1 MSQIPAGRVV
11 LQIQPA
17 FHYLVS
23 NLLRPCVYIESAFE
37 VLRCFFFQ
45 DTTPSPYR
53 KVDINSRGLD
63 GKTALHF
70 ASLYGFEQIA
80 NVLLKHG
87 AIANITDYNRKC
99 TPLHLACQYN
109 HPKVWYIFTA

>member
-1 MSQIPAGRVV
+1 MSQISTGINCFSEVTCVDRVNLDILDQV
-11 LQIQPA
+11 L
-17 FHYLVS
+17 
-23 NLLRPCVYIESAFE
+23 NLALF
-37 VLRCFFFQ
+37 LQ
-45 DTTPSPYR
+45 DVTPSPYR

-63 GKTALHF
+63 GKTALHL

-87 AIANITDYNRKC
+87 AITNISDYNRKC

-109 HPKVWYIFTA
+109 HPKV

>member
-1 MSQIPAGRVV
+1 
-11 LQIQPA
+11 
-17 FHYLVS
+17 
-23 NLLRPCVYIESAFE
+23 VYIESAFE